1 MKPESDQ
8 ATASLPEPDALALKH
23 SQLLCDL
30 INTQLQS
37 GPMSFVD
44 YMQTALYE
52 PGLGYYMAGSQKFGS
67 GGDFITAPEISPL
80 FGMCVASQ
88 CRQILQITS
97 GHILELGAGSGK
109 LAGSIVKALSDLETV
124 LYYILEP
131 SAELQQRQQESLKV
145 ALSPDLFSRVVWV
158 SELPSNFIGVC
169 VANEVMDALPV
180 ELFKAHDGQAMQVC
194 VQSTDSSY
202 EYSQRAAPAELRELV
217 AGIENDLGAP
227 FEPGYRSE
235 VCSLLNP
242 WVSGLAHS
250 LKHGA
255 LLLSD
260 YGYPR
265 REYYMPERR
274 NGTLS
279 CFYQHRTHDNPFF
292 YPGLQDITAHVD
304 FTRVVEAGADA
315 GLDLLGYTSQAS
327 FLLDTG
333 LLSFSEPL
341 FDACT
346 DERDRITLARQI
358 KTLTLPGEMG
368 ERFQFMALGKGL
380 TQSLQGFATQDLSHR
395 L

>member
-1 MKPESDQ
+1 MKPESGQ
-8 ATASLPEPDALALKH
+8 STASLPEPDPLALKH

-80 FGMCVASQ
+80 FGMCIASQ
-88 CRQILQITS
+88 CRQILQTTG

-109 LAGSIVKALSDLETV
+109 LAAAIVEALSDLDTT

-131 SAELQQRQQESLKV
+131 SAELQQRQQESLSH
-145 ALSPDLFSRVVWV
+145 ALSPDLFSRIRWI

-180 ELFKAHDGQAMQVC
+180 ELFKVHDGQTIQVC
-194 VQSTDSSY
+194 VQTGGAGY
-202 EYSQRAAPAELRELV
+202 EYTQRPANSELIELIT
-217 AGIENDLGAP
+217 GIENDLGTP
-227 FEPGYRSE
+227 FDPDYRSE

-242 WVSGLAHS
+242 WISGLAHS

-333 LLSFSEPL
+333 LLSFSEPI
-341 FDACT
+341 FEACT
-346 DERDRITLARQI
+346 DDKDRIALARQI

-368 ERFQFMALGKGL
+368 ERFQFMALGKDL
-380 TQSLQGFATQDLSHR
+380 KLSLQGFATQDLSHR